1 MELLGHWGSW
11 QVCRHLPIHERSSKG
26 VSMDDG
32 KGMANVVWIKDR
44 QSHALKAAQY
54 RSHQVESGRV
64 GSSVLDSPF
73 LEWVTQRPQTLERRQ
88 VSLPQRVA
96 QQMTY
101 LAITLAFVGVVA
113 WAGYITGA

>member
-1 MELLGHWGSW
+1 
-11 QVCRHLPIHERSSKG
+11 
-26 VSMDDG
+26 MDDG

-44 QSHALKAAQY
+44 KSHALQAAQY
-54 RSHQVESGRV
+54 RPHQVESRSV

-73 LEWVTQRPQTLERRQ
+73 LEWVTKRPTALERRP
-88 VSLPQRVA
+88 LPLPRRIA

>member
-1 MELLGHWGSW
+1 
-11 QVCRHLPIHERSSKG
+11 
-26 VSMDDG
+26 MDDG

-44 QSHALKAAQY
+44 KSHALQTAQY
-54 RSHQVESGRV
+54 RPNQMESRSV
-64 GSSVLDSPF
+64 GSSILDSPF
-73 LEWVTQRPQTLERRQ
+73 LEWVTQRPTSLERRP
-88 VSLPQRVA
+88 LPLPRRIA

>member
-11 QVCRHLPIHERSSKG
+11 QVCRHLPIHKRSSKG
-26 VSMDDG
+26 LSMDDG

-44 QSHALKAAQY
+44 QSHALKTAQY
-54 RSHQVESGRV
+54 RSHQMEPRSV

-73 LEWVTQRPQTLERRQ
+73 LEWVTVRPEALERRKIPL
-88 VSLPQRVA
+88 SQRIA
-96 QQMTY
+96 QQVTY

>member
-1 MELLGHWGSW
+1 
-11 QVCRHLPIHERSSKG
+11 
-26 VSMDDG
+26 MDDG
-32 KGMANVVWIKDR
+32 KGMANVVWIEDR
-44 QSHALKAAQY
+44 KSHALKTAEY
-54 RSHQVESGRV
+54 RPHEVEPRSV

-73 LEWVTQRPQTLERRQ
+73 LEWVTQRPETLERR
-88 VSLPQRVA
+88 SLPLPRRIA

>member
-1 MELLGHWGSW
+1 
-11 QVCRHLPIHERSSKG
+11 
-26 VSMDDG
+26 MDDG

-44 QSHALKAAQY
+44 KSHALKTAQY
-54 RSHQVESGRV
+54 RSNKVEPRSM

-73 LEWVTQRPQTLERRQ
+73 LEWVTFRPEALERREIP
-88 VSLPQRVA
+88 LPRRIA
-96 QQMTY
+96 QQVTY